1 MQRASVP
8 TVRLI
13 ALLISLTAQAACTPS
28 DYADGITAFSTA
40 VDKANSAEQA
50 LIATYQQNTL
60 DQTAAQVAGGNLSYG
75 RPDLVKCRGNPGP
88 YHAGDCVV
96 QFGGQAAPVTAGPS
110 SLASLTKYAEL
121 LSSVVTDKTC
131 DTLDTDAKGLAT
143 SIGDIANDA
152 RNPSLAVP
160 AAALATIVSAIGC
173 GVIETAQLK
182 ILRTATE
189 TADPIVATLTPIV
202 VDKDSRLQGT
212 AIDGTIAQLS
222 AAESRYDGSRSAA
235 DLKQVVSLTHAI
247 DQAHLAPPGPVIQKL
262 ADLHHTLTEDLQSP
276 TVTLTRVQSDAKAL
290 IAVAGSVETAA
301 ITLANPKSTVTKSGN

>member
-1 MQRASVP
+1 VFHIVSEIRKEHLMQRASVP

-173 GVIETAQLK
+173 GVIETAQHYCPEFSERISWKYLTYNGFLA
-182 ILRTATE
+182 IL
-189 TADPIVATLTPIV
+189 
-202 VDKDSRLQGT
+202 G
-212 AIDGTIAQLS
+212 G
-222 AAESRYDGSRSAA
+222 A
-235 DLKQVVSLTHAI
+235 DLKLVAVSLTLFRGRAR
-247 DQAHLAPPGPVIQKL
+247 PCTPVRRY
-262 ADLHHTLTEDLQSP
+262 S
-276 TVTLTRVQSDAKAL
+276 RS
-290 IAVAGSVETAA
+290 
-301 ITLANPKSTVTKSGN
+301 